1 MKGRYDAIVIGCSS
15 GGLEALGRIL
25 PSLPPDF
32 PLPLIVVMHMPQED
46 KSLLPEILGKKCRM
60 PVVEATDKGNIA
72 PGAIYIA
79 PPGYHLLVEGDE
91 TFSLSVDPKV
101 NMSRP
106 SVDVLFETAADTY
119 GDRLVALVLTG
130 ANRDGS
136 HGIIAVG
143 AAGGLCMAQQP
154 ETAAASEMPA
164 AAIATGKVN
173 VVLALD
179 EIAEFLVS
187 LEIT

>member
-1 MKGRYDAIVIGCSS
+1 MRRYDAIVIGCSS

-25 PSLPPDF
+25 APLPPDF

-46 KSLLPEILGKKCRM
+46 KSLLPEVLGKKCRL
-60 PVVEATDKGNIA
+60 PVVEAADKDSIA
-72 PGAIYIA
+72 PGRIYVA

-119 GDRLVALVLTG
+119 GERLAALVLTG

-136 HGIIAVG
+136 HGISAVS
-143 AAGGLCMAQQP
+143 AVGGLCMAQQP

-164 AAIATGKVN
+164 CAIATGKVD

-179 EIAEFLVS
+179 DIAEFLMK
-187 LEIT
+187 LA

>member
-1 MKGRYDAIVIGCSS
+1 MVRRYDAIVIGCSS
-15 GGLEALGRIL
+15 GGLEALERIL
-25 PSLPPDF
+25 APLPPDF

-46 KSLLPEILGKKCRM
+46 KSLLPEVLGKKCRL
-60 PVVEATDKGNIA
+60 PVAEAVDKGSIA
-72 PGAIYIA
+72 PGRIYVA

-119 GDRLVALVLTG
+119 GERLIALVLTG

-136 HGIIAVG
+136 HGIIAVS

-164 AAIATGKVN
+164 GAIATGKVD

-179 EIAEFLVS
+179 DIAEFLMN
-187 LEIT
+187 LA